1 MRIRSGAATVNG
13 DECCSKPL
21 SLLLG
26 WEGAASRTIHEPGD
40 PLSTMDIQT
49 GRGLPPGSERFDIFS
64 RGLVRKALFILNFE
78 TKQ

>member
-49 GRGLPPGSERFDIFS
+49 GRGLPPGSERFDVFFKGPCS
-64 RGLVRKALFILNFE
+64 KGPFYFE
-78 TKQ
+78 F